1 MQLSKKNITYPV
13 KIFPE
18 KVLQFG
24 TGILL
29 RGLPDYFIHE
39 ANQKNIFNG
48 SIVIVKSTDGD
59 VNDFTDQDNLFTT
72 FIKGIEK
79 GEYIE
84 RTIINSSISRVL
96 SAQNSW
102 NEIINI
108 SESDDL
114 QVIISNTTEIGL
126 QYINEDIFAS
136 PPLSFPA
143 KLTSLLFN
151 RFNKKGNSANEI
163 VIIPTELITN
173 NGLILKETVHQHINF
188 NHLPNEFILWLDK
201 NVIFCNSLVDRIVT
215 AANINDFNNV
225 EYEDKLAIKTE
236 PYNLWAIEGDEKV
249 KNILIFSQTN
259 KGLIINE
266 NIDYYRERK
275 LRILNGTHTISV
287 CLGFWMDFNTVYECM
302 QNELVGDFIESV
314 MFEEIVPTLNL
325 GTQDENILF
334 AKEVLDR
341 FNNPDLK
348 HLLLNITMQQTAKMK
363 MRNLPT
369 IIRYYEKFNKV
380 PIRLVMGFMAYLLF
394 MKATHIR
401 GDKYYGMRRG
411 NEYLIYDDQAE
422 YFYNIWKDI
431 DIKDETAIKR
441 LVLSICRNSQIWE
454 MDLSHLPDFVE
465 TVSRQL
471 IYLTQ
476 KL

>member
-29 RGLPDYFIHE
+29 RGLPDYFINE
-39 ANQKNIFNG
+39 ANQKNTFNG
-48 SIVIVKSTDGD
+48 SIVIIKSTDGD
-59 VNDFTDQDNLFTT
+59 VNDFNDQDNLYTT
-72 FIKGIEK
+72 FIKGIK
-79 GEYIE
+79 NGDYIE
-84 RTIINSSISRVL
+84 KTIINSSISRVL

-102 NEIINI
+102 DKIIEVA
-108 SESDDL
+108 ESDDL
-114 QVIISNTTEIGL
+114 QVIISNTTETGL
-126 QYINEDIFAS
+126 QYVNEDIFTF
-136 PPLSFPA
+136 PPSSFPG

-151 RFNKKGNSANEI
+151 RFSKKGDATKDI
-163 VIIPTELITN
+163 VIIPTELITD
-173 NGLILKETVHQHINF
+173 NGDKLKEIVHQHISF
-188 NHLPNEFILWLDK
+188 NHLPDEFILWLDK
-201 NVIFCNSLVDRIVT
+201 NIIFCNSLVDRIVT
-215 AANINDFNNV
+215 AANINDFSNV
-225 EYEDKLAIKTE
+225 IYIDKLAVKTE
-236 PYNLWAIEGDEKV
+236 PYNLWAIEGDERV
-249 KNILIFSQTN
+249 KNILTFSEAN
-259 KGLIINE
+259 KGVIINE

-302 QNELVGDFIESV
+302 QNELVGEFIEGV
-314 MFEEIVPTLNL
+314 MFEEIVPSLNL
-325 GTQDENILF
+325 GTQDENLIF

-369 IIRYYEKFNKV
+369 IKRYYEKFNKV
-380 PIRLVMGFMAYLLF
+380 PLRLAMGFMAYLLF
-394 MKATHIR
+394 MRATHIKA
-401 GDKYYGMRRG
+401 GKYYGTRRE
-411 NEYLIYDDQAE
+411 NEYLINDDQAE
-422 YFYNIWKDI
+422 YFYKIWKDI

-441 LVLSICRNSQIWE
+441 LVLSVCRNSELWE
-454 MDLSHLPDFVE
+454 IDLSHLPDFVE